1 MKTIGKKTYGEF
13 IIALIL
19 SAIVLPLFILL
30 SVLALTSTMEGNQNL
45 TLITAGLFT
54 IVCLMYLVTTAS
66 RPRELIKYDNEH
78 FYFIYRTKTVTIPM
92 STIVGITPRIAQA
105 RGIRYTFGKI
115 IIRTSTRRHVI
126 DGVADCENVAIE
138 MNFIKEE
145 HRSRN
150 QES

>member
-1 MKTIGKKTYGEF
+1 
-13 IIALIL
+13 
-19 SAIVLPLFILL
+19 
-30 SVLALTSTMEGNQNL
+30 
-45 TLITAGLFT
+45 
-54 IVCLMYLVTTAS
+54 
-66 RPRELIKYDNEH
+66 
-78 FYFIYRTKTVTIPM
+78 
-92 STIVGITPRIAQA
+92 VGITPRIAQA

-150 QES
+150 QD